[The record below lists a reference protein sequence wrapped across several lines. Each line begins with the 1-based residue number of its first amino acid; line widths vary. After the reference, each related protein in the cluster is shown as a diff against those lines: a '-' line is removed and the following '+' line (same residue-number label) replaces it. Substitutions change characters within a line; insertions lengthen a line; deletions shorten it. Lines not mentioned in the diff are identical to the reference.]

1 MKLINWLKA
10 FFGNDSK
17 KEQKHSL
24 GATENSTTF
33 MKYLIVGLGN
43 IGAEYNET
51 RHNIGFKVVDALAD
65 KKEATFQP
73 DKQGDTAKFK
83 HKGRTFILLKPST
96 YMNLS
101 GKAVRYWMQKEK
113 IPIERVIIV
122 VDDLNLPFGKIRLRK
137 KGSDGGHN
145 GLKHINQILGQNNY
159 PRIRIGVG
167 NEFAKGRQVDYVLG
181 QWNAEEKDA
190 LPQIIDKTTQA
201 ILDIPMAGID
211 RVMTK
216 LNK

>member
-1 MKLINWLKA
+1 MTRIRQWPAQFLGL
-10 FFGNDSK
+10 SLQQ
-17 KEQKHSL
+17 KESD
-24 GATENSTTF
+24 NS

-43 IGAEYNET
+43 IGQEYKNT
-51 RHNIGFKVVDALAD
+51 RHNIGFLVVDALAE
-65 KKEATFQP
+65 KKEATFEP
-73 DKQGDTAKFK
+73 NKQGDTAKFK
-83 HKGRTFILLKPST
+83 HRGRSFILLKPST

-113 IPIERVIIV
+113 IPIERIIII

-145 GLKHINQILGQNNY
+145 GLKSINQVVGQNNY

-167 NEFAKGRQVDYVLG
+167 NDFHKGKQVDYVLG
-181 QWNAEEKDA
+181 EWSDEENDA
-190 LPQIIDKTTQA
+190 LPKIIDRTTKA
-201 ILDIPMAGID
+201 ILDLPVIGVG
-211 RVMTK
+211 RTMTE

>member
-1 MKLINWLKA
+1 MTRIRQWLA
-10 FFGNDSK
+10 QFLGLSLQQ
-17 KEQKHSL
+17 KESD
-24 GATENSTTF
+24 NS

-43 IGAEYNET
+43 IGQEYKNT
-51 RHNIGFKVVDALAD
+51 RHNIGFLVVDALAE
-65 KKEATFQP
+65 KKEATFEP
-73 DKQGDTAKFK
+73 NKQGDTAKFK
-83 HKGRTFILLKPST
+83 HRGRSFILLKPST

-113 IPIERVIIV
+113 IPIERIIII

-145 GLKHINQILGQNNY
+145 GLKSINQVVGQNNY

-167 NEFAKGRQVDYVLG
+167 NDFHKGKQVDYVLG
-181 QWNAEEKDA
+181 EWSDEENDA
-190 LPQIIDKTTQA
+190 LPKIIDRTTKA
-201 ILDIPMAGID
+201 ILDLPVIGVG
-211 RVMTK
+211 RTMTE